1 MNKISKILYGFL
13 SFTVFMAYKIEAA
26 IAVTTKPVFVS
37 ERSLNG
43 GSCDTYVDANGI
55 LKDLNYARGKYSG
68 TANLE
73 YETLCAEGNYL
84 VGCWDGTTLVRYDT
98 SQLSTL
104 ASICSADYAR
114 CGRCSGAGTVQQS
127 YRQRKLKTTQFTVCD
142 SYSYVTDSWGIEQK
156 PGKDRLIT
164 YSIEIADDTGG
175 FEVHPQTDCYI
186 PAGTTGI
193 NTTSGTFVPSTNCMH
208 K

>member
-13 SFTVFMAYKIEAA
+13 SFTVFMAYKIDAA
-26 IAVTTKPVFVS
+26 IAADAKTKPVLVS
-37 ERSLNG
+37 ERSLNAG
-43 GSCDTYVDANGI
+43 ESCDTYVDKYG
-55 LKDLNYARGKYSG
+55 DLSDARGKYSG

-84 VGCWDGTTLVRYDT
+84 MGCWDGSTLVQYDT

-104 ASICSADYAR
+104 ARICSADYAR

-127 YRQRKLKTTQFTVCD
+127 YRQRKLIVTQFTVCD